1 MNEPNG
7 PVTRMHI
14 HLDPVGGAAGD
25 MFIAAVLDA
34 FPGLR
39 EGMEAAI
46 RAAGLPAGIGIELR
60 PHKDHALTGNTF
72 AITEVGPVGHSH
84 HHHTRF
90 ADITLQLQAAD
101 LSEDVRAAA
110 IGMFTLLAGAEAQV
124 HGMPVNEVSFHEL
137 GEWDSIADIVG
148 AAFLACQ
155 LQASWSVGPL
165 PLGGGRVATAH
176 GSLPVPAPAT
186 ALLLEGFECFDDGV
200 AGERVTPTGAVIL
213 RYLQAN
219 RPRGAAAR
227 SLCGGGT
234 GFGSRVLPGMSNV
247 LRLLA
252 FEESAATAHERDR
265 IAEILFEVDDQTPED
280 LATGLSRLREH
291 PAVRDVLQLP
301 AFGKKNRMAAHIRVL
316 ADPAQLER
324 VCDACFEETTTI
336 GLRYQVL
343 DRIKLQRTQVEAEVD
358 GRQVGVKLVQRSSGV
373 TAKPEADDIGSAAGG
388 REARE
393 ALRHRASEALDK
405 EALDKGVSS

>member
-1 MNEPNG
+1 M
-7 PVTRMHI
+7 TRMHI
-14 HLDPVGGAAGD
+14 HLDPVGGVAGD

-34 FPGLR
+34 FPALR
-39 EGMEAAI
+39 EGMEGAI
-46 RAAGLPAGIGIELR
+46 RAAGLPDEIGIELR

-72 AITEVGPVGHSH
+72 AITEDTSAGQAH
-84 HHHTRF
+84 HHHRRF

-101 LSEDVRAAA
+101 LADDVRSAA
-110 IGMFTLLAGAEAQV
+110 IGMFTLLAGAEARV
-124 HGMPVNEVSFHEL
+124 HGMPVDEVSFHEL

-148 AAFLACQ
+148 AAFLICQ

-176 GSLPVPAPAT
+176 GALPVPAPAT
-186 ALLLEGFECFDDGV
+186 ALLLEGFDCFDDGV
-200 AGERVTPTGAVIL
+200 GGERVTPTGAVIL
-213 RYLQAN
+213 RHLEAN

-252 FEESAATAHERDR
+252 FEESAAAGHERDR

-316 ADPAQLER
+316 ADPAQLEQ
-324 VCDACFEETTTI
+324 VCDACFEQTTTI
-336 GLRYQVL
+336 GLRYQLL
-343 DRIKLQRTQVEAEVD
+343 DRIKLQRTRIEADVD
-358 GRQVGVKLVQRSSGV
+358 GNQVGVKLVRRSSGV
-373 TAKPEADDIGSAAGG
+373 TAKAEADDIGSTGGG
-388 REARE
+388 REARD
-393 ALRHRASEALDK
+393 ALRQRTREVLEQAAP
-405 EALDKGVSS
+405 DKGVTG